1 MNSAATNPVE
11 ANESHTIPWAER
23 PPSEIIAFILR
34 RHHAPLHRDLPALLA
49 SARMVEEE
57 TRGESLSPAGI
68 GEHLE
73 QILLAVENHLAKEE
87 KILFPLILAGRG
99 RAAFMPIK
107 VMMAEHADHVA
118 NLARTRVLTHDFQV
132 PERVGSLPAS
142 PAAHHRGRV
151 WEPSQGSHIDDA
163 APAWRALYLD
173 LRRLEADL
181 NQHIELENNVLFTR
195 VMGGDSDGL

>member
-107 VMMAEHADHVA
+107 VMMAEHEDHLA
-118 NLARTRVLTHDFQV
+118 NLGRTRALTHDFA
-132 PERVGSLPAS
+132 LPA
-142 PAAHHRGRV
+142 
-151 WEPSQGSHIDDA
+151 DA
-163 APAWRALYLD
+163 SETWRTLYRD
-173 LRRLEADL
+173 LQRLEADL
-181 NQHIELENNVLFTR
+181 NQHIHLENTVLFTR
-195 VMGGDSDGL
+195 VMSGQGDR